1 MAPRVLLFVASA
13 AFLAVASAQLGPY
26 TGGRPRFSFGNTNRE
41 VDYIYRPVGG
51 RGTNPFAGVLP
62 GLACLVGSSALLWWN
77 EGRAVRQEKM
87 LRDALR
93 KVTSIDGSVPPP
105 AELEGELVHVSG
117 EVESGGVADPLWPV
131 QRPGAARLRRKSEV
145 YQWSEREHTHER
157 RVSSTHVRRE
167 RSYSY
172 SLGWETRA
180 HHSANFREAAG
191 HHNPPAR
198 VEPGV
203 ATHAAADARLAGGG
217 VALPPDLVSQLGGWT
232 PVATLPPLGAAD
244 GAAIAP
250 LPDGSAQS
258 VYLPPAGKLLPGVE
272 APARRMPDQLDLP
285 AEVERH
291 VRDASGGGDGDGV
304 GTMARLAR
312 PPAPRPG
319 DARVSWEEVRFP
331 AEGVSALGV
340 LRGGAIRPWLRPRG
354 RSLARLARGAV
365 PAEEM
370 IDEARGE
377 SRRRTWW
384 LRAAGCGLSALGLS
398 LLLSFL
404 PAIAAYVPLL
414 GGFASSLVGAGVGV
428 AAVGIALSS
437 SVFLIAVAWVRFR
450 PLFGA
455 GLGVIALAAMAAQA
469 RVVQAMQAAPLR

>member
-1 MAPRVLLFVASA
+1 MSRSSLWRLQLLFVAS
-13 AFLAVASAQLGPY
+13 VSAQLGPY
-26 TGGRPRFSFGNTNRE
+26 TGGRPRFGGSNNARDA
-41 VDYIYRPVGG
+41 DYVYRPLGG

-145 YQWSEREHTHER
+145 YQWSEREHMHER

-217 VALPPDLVSQLGGWT
+217 VALSPDLVSQLGG
-232 PVATLPPLGAAD
+232 
-244 GAAIAP
+244 
-250 LPDGSAQS
+250 
-258 VYLPPAGKLLPGVE
+258 
-272 APARRMPDQLDLP
+272 
-285 AEVERH
+285 
-291 VRDASGGGDGDGV
+291 
-304 GTMARLAR
+304 
-312 PPAPRPG
+312 
-319 DARVSWEEVRFP
+319 
-331 AEGVSALGV
+331 
-340 LRGGAIRPWLRPRG
+340 
-354 RSLARLARGAV
+354 
-365 PAEEM
+365 
-370 IDEARGE
+370 
-377 SRRRTWW
+377 
-384 LRAAGCGLSALGLS
+384 
-398 LLLSFL
+398 
-404 PAIAAYVPLL
+404 
-414 GGFASSLVGAGVGV
+414 
-428 AAVGIALSS
+428 
-437 SVFLIAVAWVRFR
+437 
-450 PLFGA
+450 
-455 GLGVIALAAMAAQA
+455 
-469 RVVQAMQAAPLR
+469 

>member
-1 MAPRVLLFVASA
+1 MSRSSLWRLLHLLFAAS
-13 AFLAVASAQLGPY
+13 ASAQLGPY
-26 TGGRPRFSFGNTNRE
+26 TGGRPRFSFGNSARD
-41 VDYIYRPVGG
+41 VDYVYRPLGG

-217 VALPPDLVSQLGGWT
+217 VALPPDLISQLGGWT
-232 PVATLPPLGAAD
+232 PVATLPPIGASD

-319 DARVSWEEVRFP
+319 DARVS
-331 AEGVSALGV
+331 
-340 LRGGAIRPWLRPRG
+340 
-354 RSLARLARGAV
+354 
-365 PAEEM
+365 
-370 IDEARGE
+370 
-377 SRRRTWW
+377 
-384 LRAAGCGLSALGLS
+384 
-398 LLLSFL
+398 
-404 PAIAAYVPLL
+404 
-414 GGFASSLVGAGVGV
+414 
-428 AAVGIALSS
+428 
-437 SVFLIAVAWVRFR
+437 
-450 PLFGA
+450 
-455 GLGVIALAAMAAQA
+455 
-469 RVVQAMQAAPLR
+469 